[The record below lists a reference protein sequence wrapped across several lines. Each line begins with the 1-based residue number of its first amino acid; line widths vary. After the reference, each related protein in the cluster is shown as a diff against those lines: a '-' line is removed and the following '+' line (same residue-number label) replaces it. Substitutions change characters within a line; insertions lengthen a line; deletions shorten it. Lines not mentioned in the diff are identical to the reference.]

1 MANAQDI
8 VPEHMMGRYS
18 AVSRLFSWGAMPLG
32 AALAGVLAE
41 LGGPRLVFAV
51 LAVVAA
57 AALVPFQRIAGPA
70 RA

>member
-1 MANAQDI
+1 M
-8 VPEHMMGRYS
+8 PCRS
-18 AVSRLFSWGAMPLG
+18 AR
-32 AALAGVLAE
+32 ALAGVLAE

-57 AALVPFQRIAGPA
+57 AALVPFLRIAGPA